1 MEVVSAVLEK
11 NQQTNCEYWILY
23 MTLIYMC
30 ICIKIKASNENCG
43 RNEKYK
49 IGNTAKQSASN
60 VLRV

>member
-1 MEVVSAVLEK
+1 
-11 NQQTNCEYWILY
+11 
-23 MTLIYMC
+23 MC

-49 IGNTAKQSASN
+49 IGSTAKQSASN